1 MPSAARGF
9 GFLFPIRYS
18 LLPVSVRERILAHF
32 AEQAMYCEMFGSPFT
47 AQLIQRISEDYEQSG
62 PIAALLKDWNTNPR
76 ADALALR
83 LAGYFHA
90 AVLSNRD
97 PELTA
102 HYPSRLANWSIEDIW
117 PLARALLER
126 EPNTAAQFIRSA
138 PQTNETRRSIA
149 LLAAFLTFADTWKG
163 EVDML
168 EIGASAGLNLNWD
181 LFTYK
186 TKSWAWGA
194 EGPVQIDTDWNGP
207 PPPLANINVRH
218 RAACDLNPLDISDPA
233 QLLQLKSY
241 IWPDQPERLA
251 RFDGAVALA
260 RDAGANV
267 ERADAAEWLARKLSQ
282 RATDAAT
289 IVYHSVFLQYPPREA
304 RDAIVGAITAAGAR
318 ATEQAPLAWVRL
330 EPEALT
336 DDVRDSPRMVIDV
349 TTWPGGLRRIIG
361 YTDGHVRAVYAN
373 A

>member
-1 MPSAARGF
+1 MK
-9 GFLFPIRYS
+9 
-18 LLPVSVRERILAHF
+18 EKILAHF

-47 AQLIQRISEDYEQSG
+47 AQLIKRISEDYESG
-62 PIAALLKDWNTNPR
+62 GPVATLLKDWSTNPR

-83 LAGYFHA
+83 LTGYFHA
-90 AVLSNRD
+90 AVLANRD
-97 PELTA
+97 AELAA
-102 HYPSRLANWSIEDIW
+102 HYPSNLANWSIDDIW

-126 EPNTAAQFIRSA
+126 EPNAAAQFIRSA

-149 LLAAFLTFADTWKG
+149 LLAAFLTFAEAWNG

-207 PPPLANINVRH
+207 PPPLADINVRH

-260 RDAGANV
+260 REAGVQV
-267 ERADAAEWLARKLSQ
+267 ERADAAAWLTQKLAH

-289 IVYHSVFLQYPPREA
+289 IVYHSIFLQYPPREA
-304 RDAIVGAITAAGAR
+304 REAIANAITSAGAQ
-318 ATEQAPLAWVRL
+318 ATPQAPLAWVRL

-336 DDVRDSPRMVIDV
+336 DNVRDSPRMVIDI
-349 TTWPGGLRRIIG
+349 TTWPGATRRIIG
-361 YTDGHVRAVYAN
+361 YTDGHVRAVYAV
-373 A
+373 